1 MKKTAFKIPEGRELR
16 IAISGPS
23 GCGKTTVSTLTAKTL
38 NLPCINYTFK
48 NIAKELNISFEE
60 VLRRAQEDFSF
71 DKTVDKKQIELAEAS
86 SCVLGSRLAIW
97 LLNQAD
103 LKVYLRASIDV
114 RSKRIQKR
122 EGGDIEKI
130 KADTNL
136 RDLEDTRRYKELYGI
151 DNTKYEKADLIIDT
165 DNLVPE
171 NIVEKILD
179 ELYARGLLIYE
190 ISNSFFIFIG

>member
-1 MKKTAFKIPEGRELR
+1 MKTTTFKIPEGRELR

-23 GCGKTTVSTLTAKTL
+23 GCGNTTVSNLIAKIL

-48 NIAKELNISFEE
+48 NIAREMGIPFDE
-60 VLRRAQEDFSF
+60 VLKRAQKDFSF
-71 DKTVDKKQIELAEAS
+71 DKMVDQKQIELASAS

-97 LLNQAD
+97 LLKSAD
-103 LKVYLRASIDV
+103 LRVYLQASIDV
-114 RSKRIQKR
+114 RAKRIQNR

-165 DNLVPE
+165 ENLDPDK
-171 NIVEKILD
+171 ITEKILD
-179 ELYARGLLIYE
+179 ELICRGLLV
-190 ISNSFFIFIG
+190 

>member
-1 MKKTAFKIPEGRELR
+1 MKKTAFKIPEGKELR

-23 GCGKTTVSTLTAKTL
+23 GCGNTTVSTLTAKTL

-71 DKTVDKKQIELAEAS
+71 DKTVDKKQIELAEAG

-97 LLNQAD
+97 LLKQAD

-130 KADTNL
+130 KADTDL
-136 RDLEDTRRYKELYGI
+136 RDMEDTRRYKELYGI

-165 DNLVPE
+165 DNLAPE
-171 NIVEKILD
+171 KIVEKILD
-179 ELYARGLLIYE
+179 ELYARGLLI
-190 ISNSFFIFIG
+190 

>member
-1 MKKTAFKIPEGRELR
+1 MKERNYKIPKGKELR

-23 GCGKTTVSTLTAKTL
+23 GCGNTTVSTLTAKTL

-71 DKTVDKKQIELAEAS
+71 DKTVDKKQIELAEAG

-97 LLNQAD
+97 LLKQAD

-151 DNTKYEKADLIIDT
+151 DNTKYEKADLIINT
-165 DNLVPE
+165 DNLAPE
-171 NIVEKILD
+171 KIVEKILN
-179 ELYARGLLIYE
+179 ELYSRRLLI
-190 ISNSFFIFIG
+190 

>member
-23 GCGKTTVSTLTAKTL
+23 GCGNTTVSTLTAKTL

-48 NIAKELNISFEE
+48 NIAKELGLSFDE
-60 VLRRAQEDFSF
+60 VLRRAQKDFSF
-71 DKTVDKKQIELAEAS
+71 DRTVDQKQIELAEAG

-97 LLNQAD
+97 LLKSAD

-122 EGGDIEKI
+122 EGGDLEKI

-165 DNLVPE
+165 DKLAPE
-171 NIVEKILD
+171 KIVEKILD
-179 ELYARGLLIYE
+179 ELYARGLLV
-190 ISNSFFIFIG
+190 

>member
-23 GCGKTTVSTLTAKTL
+23 GCGNTTVSTLTAKIL

-48 NIAKELNISFEE
+48 NIAKELGLPFDE
-60 VLRRAQEDFSF
+60 VLRRAQKDFSF
-71 DKTVDKKQIELAEAS
+71 DRTVDQKQIELASAR

-97 LLNQAD
+97 LLKQAD

-165 DNLVPE
+165 DNISPE
-171 NIVEKILD
+171 KIVEKILD
-179 ELYARGLLIYE
+179 ELYDRGLLI
-190 ISNSFFIFIG
+190 